1 MKKNKFQPIVRDD
14 DGNIRRRYETV
25 AGKLGIQ
32 RRTLAQHI
40 FEEGLSKIEKQLA
53 AEKERIK
60 QEGN

>member
-32 RRTLAQHI
+32 RRTLAQRI
-40 FEEGLSKIEKQLA
+40 FEEGLTKIEKQLA
-53 AEKERIK
+53 AEAGK
-60 QEGN
+60 